1 MNHILT
7 ANVANNLYWLGR
19 HLERMEATL
28 IEISKMYDSIIDV
41 DFQAGKDFYTKLN
54 IVLEYKSASDFL
66 QQAIFAQHA
75 NNFNQ
80 IVSYAKENA
89 IISRSYIEL
98 EAFGSIIQ
106 LATLFESAIKE
117 QREIDFAF
125 IDEVLSLIS
134 EIWGELT
141 RKQKRNVN
149 DYFIILGKNVE
160 KVDFHL
166 RLGKNKDYAMVI
178 MEEVDTIVSILTPE
192 ATFTPHDAS
201 EPASII
207 LESMN
212 NKIHKIIEF

>member
-19 HLERMEATL
+19 HLERVEATL
-28 IEISKMYDSIIDV
+28 LEINKIYDLIIDV
-41 DFQAGKDFYTKLN
+41 DFDAGKEFYTKIGLN
-54 IVLEYKSASDFL
+54 IEYKNASDFL
-66 QQAIFAQHA
+66 QKSILGTHEG
-75 NNFNQ
+75 NLNQ
-80 IVSYAKENA
+80 ILSYAKENA
-89 IISRSYIEL
+89 VISRSYIEL

-106 LATLFESAIKE
+106 LAMLFEEKSKE
-117 QREIDFAF
+117 DFTVDFIF

-141 RKQKRNVN
+141 RKLKRNVN
-149 DYFIILGKNVE
+149 DYFLILGKNVE

-178 MEEVDTIVSILTPE
+178 MEEVDTIVSILAPE

-201 EPASII
+201 EPASVI